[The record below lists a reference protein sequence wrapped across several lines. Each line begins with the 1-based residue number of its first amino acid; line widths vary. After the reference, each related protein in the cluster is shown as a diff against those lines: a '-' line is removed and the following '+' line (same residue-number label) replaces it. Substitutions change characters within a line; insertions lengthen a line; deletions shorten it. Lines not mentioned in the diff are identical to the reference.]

1 MSKSYYV
8 YIIGNE
14 RPTIY
19 IGITNNLVKRI
30 YQHKNLLVDG
40 FSKKYGLNK
49 LLYFETYN
57 DVYQAIKREKQ
68 IKKWNRKWK
77 LDLIKKNNPELKDL
91 YAKF

>member
-1 MSKSYYV
+1 MIKTYYV

-19 IGITNNLVKRI
+19 IGFTNNLIKRI
-30 YQHKNLLVDG
+30 YQHKNSLVDG
-40 FSKKYGLNK
+40 FSKKYRLNK

-57 DVYQAIKREKQ
+57 EVHQAIKREKQ

-77 LDLIKKNNPELKDL
+77 LDLIKKNNPYFKDL
-91 YAKF
+91 YFKL

>member
-1 MSKSYYV
+1 MRNTYFV

-30 YQHKNLLVDG
+30 YQHKNSLVDG

-49 LLYFETYN
+49 LLYFEAYN
-57 DVYQAIKREKQ
+57 EVYQAIKREKQ

-77 LDLIKKNNPELKDL
+77 MDLIKKNNPYFKDL
-91 YAKF
+91 YSEL